1 MISTALSLPA
11 SPEHDDVSYSWPL
24 AFGLWPLAWPRRD
37 ARSVKIRRGTPCLQG
52 VSGPKGSSFPV
63 RGQTLF
69 VLKDPILGSFKGAH
83 EIAFAALFV
92 LTEKNQVI

>member
-1 MISTALSLPA
+1 MHTNAA
-11 SPEHDDVSYSWPL
+11 AV
-24 AFGLWPLAWPRRD
+24 G
-37 ARSVKIRRGTPCLQG
+37 RSRVKIRRGTPCLLG

-83 EIAFAALFV
+83 EIASAALFV

>member
-1 MISTALSLPA
+1 MHTNAAAVGRSPCNPPRHSVPA
-11 SPEHDDVSYSWPL
+11 
-24 AFGLWPLAWPRRD
+24 
-37 ARSVKIRRGTPCLQG
+37 G

-69 VLKDPILGSFKGAH
+69 VLKDPILGSFNRAH
-83 EIAFAALFV
+83 EIASAALFV